1 MVKTRRF
8 RGGKKSKRYSHH
20 KRHKHHST
28 HRRKVKRY
36 SRRGTKRRR
45 WQRTKRV
52 KRGGVRKSVMKGG
65 AFYVI
70 KVKGL
75 KQKIEINTGPP
86 RAFSFGTTDADAIQE
101 KLNNHPD
108 MPKGMKLA
116 DVTMIDKGKEYS
128 GVINSKPVTIN
139 KYKNA
144 DAAAAAADKD
154 EEEERARVHRK
165 KQEDEKRAQI
175 IQGIADQR
183 QGTTHR
189 DPKLAMEQRSNID
202 TSAKLTTQG
211 PLEVGPS
218 GKLHKVYTSR
228 GKYPDDLSS
237 GGRRKSRGRKSR
249 GRKSRRSKTR
259 RR

>member
-45 WQRTKRV
+45 RKRTKRV

-70 KVKGL
+70 KGHEL
-75 KQKIEINTGPP
+75 KIEINTGPP
-86 RAFSFGTTDADAIQE
+86 RAFSFGTTDAGAIKE
-101 KLNNHPD
+101 KLNNHPN

-128 GVINSKPVTIN
+128 GVINSKPGGVINSKPVTIY

-154 EEEERARVHRK
+154 EEEERARKHRK
-165 KQEDEKRAQI
+165 
-175 IQGIADQR
+175 
-183 QGTTHR
+183 
-189 DPKLAMEQRSNID
+189 
-202 TSAKLTTQG
+202 
-211 PLEVGPS
+211 
-218 GKLHKVYTSR
+218 
-228 GKYPDDLSS
+228 
-237 GGRRKSRGRKSR
+237 
-249 GRKSRRSKTR
+249 
-259 RR
+259 

>member
-45 WQRTKRV
+45 RKRTKRV

-70 KVKGL
+70 KGHEL
-75 KQKIEINTGPP
+75 KIEINTGPP
-86 RAFSFGTTDADAIQE
+86 RAFSFGTTDAGAIQE

-128 GVINSKPVTIN
+128 GVINSGLIGGEYVTIK

-144 DAAAAAADKD
+144 VAAAKD
-154 EEEERARVHRK
+154 EEEEMVAKEIFQDQKVQRRNNEA
-165 KQEDEKRAQI
+165 AQ
-175 IQGIADQR
+175 AELR
-183 QGTTHR
+183 R
-189 DPKLAMEQRSNID
+189 AMEKQAGMRPRAVHVQGEAMVADDKHPATKEGEGESQR
-202 TSAKLTTQG
+202 TTNFGQG
-211 PLEVGPS
+211 AMKGA
-218 GKLHKVYTSR
+218 Y
-228 GKYPDDLSS
+228 
-237 GGRRKSRGRKSR
+237 
-249 GRKSRRSKTR
+249 
-259 RR
+259 

>member
-45 WQRTKRV
+45 RKRTKRV

-65 AFYVI
+65 AYYVI
-70 KVKGL
+70 TGDKL
-75 KQKIEINTGPP
+75 NIEINTGPP
-86 RAFSFGTTDADAIQE
+86 RAFSFGTTDAGAIQK

-128 GVINSKPVTIN
+128 GVINSGLIGGEYVTIK

-144 DAAAAAADKD
+144 VAAAAGAAKD
-154 EEEERARVHRK
+154 EEEEKARVLRQQ
-165 KQEDEKRAQI
+165 QEDEQRAKR
-175 IQGIADQR
+175 IQGIADETQER
-183 QGTTHR
+183 THR
-189 DPKLAMEQRSNID
+189 DLQKAMVQRSNID
-202 TSAKLTTQG
+202 TSTKLTTQG
-211 PLEVGPS
+211 PLTVGKS
-218 GKLHKVYTSR
+218 GQHR
-228 GKYPDDLSS
+228 
-237 GGRRKSRGRKSR
+237 
-249 GRKSRRSKTR
+249 
-259 RR
+259 